1 MLKKLNNVLSNKEK
15 LYLLFVFF
23 GAFIASSI
31 DVIGIGSIVLYITF
45 LSNPN
50 EIISKIPFNNISEY
64 LNSLNQNELVI
75 FFSISLVVIFL
86 LKNIFLFFYFYA
98 EALINKKIL
107 VSTSA
112 KLLNYYLIQNYSFY
126 LNTNSSKMVNAVLA
140 ESRRYIAYIF
150 NLVLVFRE
158 VIVLLFLT
166 IFLFKFSSQYSFLV
180 ILVMIV
186 FSALFFLKFKN
197 IIKKIG
203 SETTKYSELS
213 YQVLYE
219 IFNAIKSI
227 KLSSRYDYWT
237 KKFKSY
243 KKQLQTNQ
251 VKNYMF
257 GRIPRIFLEIISIF
271 TLVIIVVILFW
282 SGNTIYEVVTLLSLV
297 ALIIIRSLP
306 AFVNINTGI
315 ATLNYN
321 SETFKRTISL
331 LKKFKEYEKSINE
344 NKDKDKIKIEN
355 VERINLVDVNF
366 RYLKDKQILKNI
378 TLELKKGKMIGIIG
392 KTGSGK
398 TTLVDLLTGL
408 IKPQSGKV
416 LINNQAYENIFFG
429 SIGYITQDTMLVDD
443 SIKNNICLG
452 IENKNID
459 KDRLLF
465 AMDLSCL
472 SEFASNLPEKENT
485 FVGDRGI
492 RISGGQKQRIG
503 IARAIYNDFEILVL
517 DEATNSLDYST
528 EKKIMTKIN
537 QMKKDK
543 IVIMITHRLSTLDFC
558 DEVILLDEGKIK
570 DIGKIDDIKNKYE
583 NILNEQ

>member
-31 DVIGIGSIVLYITF
+31 DVIGIGSIVVYITF

-64 LNSLNQNELVI
+64 LNSLNQNELII
-75 FFSISLVVIFL
+75 FFSISLAAIFL
-86 LKNIFLFFYFYA
+86 LKNIFLFFYFYV
-98 EALINKKIL
+98 EALINKRITVRTSTKI
-107 VSTSA
+107 
-112 KLLNYYLIQNYSFY
+112 LNYYLIQNYSFY
-126 LNTNSSKMVNAVLA
+126 LNTNSSKMVNSVLV
-140 ESRRYIAYIF
+140 ESARYVAFIF
-150 NLVLVFRE
+150 NLVLLFRE
-158 VIVLLFLT
+158 IVVLLLLT
-166 IFLFKFSSQYSFLV
+166 IFLFNFSSQHSFLV

-203 SETTKYSELS
+203 VETTKYSES
-213 YQVLYE
+213 RFKVLYE
-219 IFNAIKSI
+219 IFNTIKSI

-237 KKFKSY
+237 KKFENY
-243 KKQLQTNQ
+243 ANQLQRYQ

-257 GRIPRIFLEIISIF
+257 GRFPKIFLEVVSIF
-271 TLVIIVVILFW
+271 TLVTIILILFL
-282 SGNTIYEVVTLLSLV
+282 SGNTIYEVVTLLTLV

-315 ATLNYN
+315 AALNFN
-321 SETFKRTISL
+321 SETFKKTLSL
-331 LKKFKEYEKSINE
+331 LKKFKEYEKSVSQS
-344 NKDKDKIKIEN
+344 KDKVKIEN
-355 VERINLVDVNF
+355 VEKINLIDVNF
-366 RYLKDKQILKNI
+366 RYFQDKQILKNI

-416 LINNQAYENIFFG
+416 LINNQMYENIFFG
-429 SIGYITQDTMLVDD
+429 SIGYITQDTILIDD

-452 IENKNID
+452 MESKNID

-465 AMDLSCL
+465 AMDSSCL

-492 RISGGQKQRIG
+492 RISGGQKQRVG

-517 DEATNSLDYST
+517 DEATSSLDYST

-537 QMKKDK
+537 QMKEDK
-543 IVIMITHRLSTLDFC
+543 IIIMITHRLSTLDFC
-558 DEVILLDEGKIK
+558 DEVILLDEGEIK
-570 DIGKIDDIKNKYE
+570 DIGKIDYIKSKYDH
-583 NILNEQ
+583 ILNKN

>member
-31 DVIGIGSIVLYITF
+31 DVIGIGSVVVYITF

-64 LNSLNQNELVI
+64 LNSLNQNELII

-86 LKNIFLFFYFYA
+86 LKNIFLFFYFYV
-98 EALINKKIL
+98 EALINKKIT
-107 VSTSA
+107 VRTST
-112 KLLNYYLIQNYSFY
+112 KILNYYLIQNYSFY
-126 LNTNSSKMVNAVLA
+126 LNTNSSKMVNSVLV
-140 ESRRYIAYIF
+140 ESGRYVSYIF
-150 NLVLVFRE
+150 NLVLLFRE
-158 VIVLLFLT
+158 IVVLLLLT
-166 IFLFKFSSQYSFLV
+166 IFLFNFSSQHSFLV
-180 ILVMIV
+180 ILVMIL

-203 SETTKYSELS
+203 IETTKYSELRFK
-213 YQVLYE
+213 VLYE
-219 IFNAIKSI
+219 IFNTIKSI

-237 KKFKSY
+237 KKFKNY
-243 KKQLQTNQ
+243 VNQFQRYQ

-257 GRIPRIFLEIISIF
+257 GRFPRIFLEVVSIF
-271 TLVIIVVILFW
+271 TLVTITLILFL
-282 SGNTIYEVVTLLSLV
+282 SGNTIYEVVTLLTLI

-315 ATLNYN
+315 ASLNFN
-321 SETFKRTISL
+321 SETFKKTLSL
-331 LKKFKEYEKSINE
+331 LKKFKEYEKSISQS
-344 NKDKDKIKIEN
+344 KDKVKIEN
-355 VERINLVDVNF
+355 VEKINLIDVNF
-366 RYLKDKQILKNI
+366 RYFQDKQILKNI

-392 KTGSGK
+392 RTGSGK

-416 LINNQAYENIFFG
+416 LINNQTYENIFFG
-429 SIGYITQDTMLVDD
+429 SIGYITQDTILIDD

-452 IENKNID
+452 IESKNID
-459 KDRLLF
+459 KNRLLF
-465 AMDLSCL
+465 AMDSSCL

-517 DEATNSLDYST
+517 DEATSSLDYST

-543 IVIMITHRLSTLDFC
+543 IIIMITHRLSTLDFC